1 MVLLERFPL
10 RRRLSDVVK
19 NCFGIDSTVA
29 KKRIRCEFA
38 AKIIPLVFLT
48 CYDEYIKFSFG

>member
-19 NCFGIDSTVA
+19 NCFGIDSCFEYA
-29 KKRIRCEFA
+29 FGASNLLLQMCQIPFQRFSIRLYTKA
-38 AKIIPLVFLT
+38 
-48 CYDEYIKFSFG
+48 Y